1 MFLRVGVVTSFLF
14 RSSLGSEPKR
24 YPEMTINKGGD
35 YPMSD
40 VEAEAGHLEIIFHD
54 DDETPVEFVI
64 ELLHSVFKKQL
75 ADAIRFT
82 EAIKQHGQASCGTYR
97 RDVANK
103 LLKAAQKGIRVV
115 GVPLRITSE
124 AVTEDDDTRDTRCKL
139 CGALSNKNL
148 VSRKDISRKDMAALV
163 CDDCMYEVTSK
174 LPEVVRKKSF
184 NYACDA
190 LAWHFAGIPRD
201 QLVST
206 SRLFPGH
213 MRADVQAGIDRL
225 FSASPIRF
233 FGIHEEHRYETL
245 SIAAP
250 IKGGR
255 NAHTIAPAQ
264 YHDVD
269 VGESAPMKC
278 LNNGLWLCR
287 IDGLRY
293 AVVLSSHREYGY
305 ESGTRI
311 EIAVPAGADGAE
323 FVQRCFSELES
334 AVNAARCYRGK
345 VLSLDGDSDY
355 RGRTRGIMVH
365 KLPAVQRADVI
376 LPEAT
381 LKLLDRNV
389 LSFVGSREQL
399 RRLGQSTRKGILL
412 YGPPGTGKTHTIRYL
427 ASNLPGHTTLIIT
440 AAQIALLAHYMNL
453 ARLLQ
458 PAMVVIED
466 VDLIARNRDNMGPCE
481 ESLLNALLNE
491 MDGLKQDADILFI
504 LTTNRPEQLEGALAS
519 RPGRIDQAIEVPLPD
534 DIGRNK
540 LVQLYGRGLPLGDA
554 VVSEAAQRTQGVSAA
569 FIKELMRRI
578 AQASIAR
585 DGGTTVE
592 SDDVGEALDD
602 MLFAGGKLNV
612 KLLGGAREMVGG

>member
-1 MFLRVGVVTSFLF
+1 
-14 RSSLGSEPKR
+14 
-24 YPEMTINKGGD
+24 
-35 YPMSD
+35 MSD
-40 VEAEAGHLEIIFHD
+40 VQADAGHLDVIFHD
-54 DDETPVEFVI
+54 DDETPMEFVV

-75 ADAIRFT
+75 ADAFRFT
-82 EAIKQHGQASCGTYR
+82 EAIHEDGHASCGSYPG
-97 RDVANK
+97 DVASE
-103 LLKAAQKGIRVV
+103 LLEAARQRIRAS
-115 GVPLRITSE
+115 GHPLRITSKAFPGDAE
-124 AVTEDDDTRDTRCKL
+124 LLDRRCKL
-139 CGALSNKNL
+139 CGTLFAENR
-148 VSRKDISRKDMAALV
+148 VSVKGTVARV
-163 CDDCMYEVTSK
+163 CNDCTYEVAGT
-174 LPEVVRKKSF
+174 LPEVGRKKQF
-184 NYACDA
+184 DRACDA

-206 SRLFPGH
+206 SRMFPGH

-225 FSASPIRF
+225 FSVSPLRF

-245 SIAAP
+245 SIAALT
-250 IKGGR
+250 KDGR

-278 LNNGLWLCR
+278 LNNGLWLCQT
-287 IDGLRY
+287 DDMPY

-311 EIAVPAGADGAE
+311 EIAVPTGADGAE
-323 FVQRCFSELES
+323 FVQGCFAELER
-334 AVNAARCYRGK
+334 AVDAARCYRGK
-345 VLSLDGDSDY
+345 VLSLDGDKDY
-355 RGRTRGIMVH
+355 RGRSRGVMVH
-365 KLPAVQRADVI
+365 KLPAVQREDVI

-389 LSFVGSREQL
+389 LSFVGSRDQL

-466 VDLIARNRDNMGPCE
+466 VDLIARNRNDMGPCE
-481 ESLLNALLNE
+481 ESLLNELLNE
-491 MDGLKQDADILFI
+491 MDGLKQDADILFV

-554 VVSEAAQRTQGVSAA
+554 VVSEAAQRTKGVSAA

-585 DGGTTVE
+585 DGGATVE
-592 SDDVGEALDD
+592 SGDISEALDD

-612 KLLGGAREMVGG
+612 KLLGGAREMVDR